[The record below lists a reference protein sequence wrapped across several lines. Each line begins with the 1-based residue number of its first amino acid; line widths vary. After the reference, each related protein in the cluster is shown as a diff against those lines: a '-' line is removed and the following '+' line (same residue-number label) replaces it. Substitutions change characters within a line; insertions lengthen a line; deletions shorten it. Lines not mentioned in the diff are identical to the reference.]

1 MIEDK
6 WQIGRAMRLAAE
18 QLREVAQGASP
29 GNAMSGIVKLRSSD
43 VYLRILEINVAALQ
57 LFGTKVTMTCG
68 FTAGYRPP
76 LLRSESHMD
85 HQSTD
90 APATGGGTG
99 FACACGSPLNLKTSA
114 PVLITHDSFSKSAAT
129 ELQTARRVVGVC
141 RTYDVSSR
149 GKCCVAELRR

>member
-1 MIEDK
+1 
-6 WQIGRAMRLAAE
+6 MRLAAE

-76 LLRSESHMD
+76 LLRSESQWD
-85 HQSTD
+85 RQSTSLL
-90 APATGGGTG
+90 PLFEMGEGGRQAILFGTR
-99 FACACGSPLNLKTSA
+99 F
-114 PVLITHDSFSKSAAT
+114 I
-129 ELQTARRVVGVC
+129 LQLARF
-141 RTYDVSSR
+141 
-149 GKCCVAELRR
+149 LRR